1 MVIMSVCQCVHP
13 FLGLSLGQAFRTH
26 RQMVLTLCVSIVP
39 LEINVL
45 VPLYFLTSNHHSQRD
60 GCVNLGNRISTG

>member
-13 FLGLSLGQAFRTH
+13 FLGLSVRQALRTH

-39 LEINVL
+39 LEINV
-45 VPLYFLTSNHHSQRD
+45 PLYFLTSNHHSQRD
-60 GCVNLGNRISTG
+60 GYVKLGNRTITG